1 MSEPSIVAY
10 RNFSVNVNQYIPLH
24 AFDAEDLKISHK
36 ICIFMAYGV
45 SKHYIPA
52 AAVYEAVKRF
62 SNLYVK
68 DGDSEPWDY
77 RRATCSNEFAALR
90 TSLNTVIRLCFPKA
104 ESSRA
109 WMMDWLAADA
119 DRIGHGHRELNF
131 DYLNDLPAAHY
142 RGGNS
147 EGVCWQGSI
156 SEVVFYFLMEAGFG
170 RVNPD
175 IARMAVVNFVTKH
188 LSVTPLRATM
198 TPDDIRVASAGNV
211 SSFFRALC
219 STMNMSRT
227 WINCMN
233 AWGFVEAQFEQA
245 EMPEGP
251 PFTIIMPKLLNE
263 PFDVKK
269 ALGIAALDASASET
283 EAGRGGADTA
293 KRVCVRPPR
302 DPATTGGM
310 FGAAFPMLGNGGSF
324 RGDSSGFQAR
334 QTNPYG
340 SGSSSAWA
348 FGRSPSPARQVR
360 GESPLDRIR
369 AVGEILR
376 ASRSPAPQVRGPTP
390 LDRIRAVGEILRAS
404 KSPMPQAGAKAAAP
418 QPKAVA
424 APQPKAVSAP
434 QPKTVAEAVTSDPKT
449 GAEAAASK
457 TKTGAKVVAPQ
468 PQAGA
473 NVTTTMTKK
482 GAQNAAAPKA
492 NAVVTGTKRKNDKE
506 PETSEEEEEDP
517 LVLEGFDYAEF
528 FTVTEKHSP
537 DNDNYVGVEM
547 MLIVLMVIKL
557 TGKARFQMLD
567 KFKPG
572 KIKITC
578 DYKIDVL
585 QIVCM
590 ILYFEANTNAFFDG
604 TASNV
609 KKEAEKR
616 RLDAETVKGLDVYI
630 NETVSLISDAVEKV
644 TLNETYLKIAKERL
658 AARNRSPSPEGG

>member
-1 MSEPSIVAY
+1 VNYVEKHVSI
-10 RNFSVNVNQYIPLH
+10 
-24 AFDAEDLKISHK
+24 
-36 ICIFMAYGV
+36 
-45 SKHYIPA
+45 
-52 AAVYEAVKRF
+52 
-62 SNLYVK
+62 
-68 DGDSEPWDY
+68 
-77 RRATCSNEFAALR
+77 
-90 TSLNTVIRLCFPKA
+90 
-104 ESSRA
+104 
-109 WMMDWLAADA
+109 
-119 DRIGHGHRELNF
+119 
-131 DYLNDLPAAHY
+131 
-142 RGGNS
+142 
-147 EGVCWQGSI
+147 
-156 SEVVFYFLMEAGFG
+156 
-170 RVNPD
+170 
-175 IARMAVVNFVTKH
+175 
-188 LSVTPLRATM
+188 TPLRVTM
-198 TPDDIRVASAGNV
+198 TLDDIRVASAGNI
-211 SSFFRALC
+211 SSFFRSLR
-219 STMNMSRT
+219 TLMNTSRT

-233 AWGFVEAQFEQA
+233 AWGVVEAQFEQINVPRGRPNLIT
-245 EMPEGP
+245 MPR
-251 PFTIIMPKLLNE
+251 LLSE

-418 QPKAVA
+418 QPQAVAAPQPKAVA
-424 APQPKAVSAP
+424 APQPKAVAAP

-473 NVTTTMTKK
+473 NVTTTITKK